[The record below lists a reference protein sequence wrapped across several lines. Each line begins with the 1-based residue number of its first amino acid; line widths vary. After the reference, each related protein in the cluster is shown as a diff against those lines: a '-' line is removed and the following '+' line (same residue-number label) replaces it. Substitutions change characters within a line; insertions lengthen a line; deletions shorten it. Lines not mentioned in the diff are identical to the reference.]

1 MTVLNH
7 QNGKQEKIGL
17 KIERQQR

>member
-7 QNGKQEKIGL
+7 QNEKQEKIGL